1 MPPCRSDRLTRSWP
15 KFNDSTAEVLY
26 QRILAP
32 LYSALHSI
40 YILQSTEKQD
50 HGKNEE
56 KYANRRKKLLEAYNK
71 GMRKKKILERT
82 QQINS
87 NSKSQSNHD
96 NLPEFTPPPIEGF
109 DPSNPSNNSHSNESN
124 TATNDKQNDATHQ
137 ASSTGSSSI
146 NEAAPSISNP
156 MMNANPLLNP
166 LYANSLLFNQ
176 YGPPS
181 AVAASLYT
189 DSLGAKSN
197 RNQANP
203 LRPTHPSIPQLSPYH
218 QQRSLHPNRNANGRR
233 PERQRR
239 RFTDNPRD
247 AFDPMNP
254 ANPTYNFLLS
264 KQKGNQ
270 INPPPLSNMNPYQQQ
285 IPVPTQHVPHT
296 QQPISTQPVS
306 QPEPVVAPK
315 KKDEDITKMAPVER
329 PIEVIMDPK
338 LKALMPSSMRFKR
351 KYAKPKAARPAKK
364 RKLDIAPD
372 VDGNKDGKVPQK
384 KTDRNSKTSYN
395 AVNAD
400 AAYDKFMDEI
410 SGLI

>member
-1 MPPCRSDRLTRSWP
+1 
-15 KFNDSTAEVLY
+15 
-26 QRILAP
+26 
-32 LYSALHSI
+32 
-40 YILQSTEKQD
+40 
-50 HGKNEE
+50 
-56 KYANRRKKLLEAYNK
+56 
-71 GMRKKKILERT
+71 MRKKKILERT

-109 DPSNPSNNSHSNESN
+109 DPSHQTNNSHSNESN
-124 TATNDKQNDATHQ
+124 TAINDNQNDTAHQ
-137 ASSTGSSSI
+137 ASSATSSSSNPI
-146 NEAAPSISNP
+146 APSLSNP
-156 MMNANPLLNP
+156 MTSLNTNPLLNP
-166 LYANSLLFNQ
+166 LYTNPLLFNQ
-176 YGPPS
+176 YGPPP

-197 RNQANP
+197 RNQTNP
-203 LRPTHPSIPQLSPYH
+203 LRPTHPSIPQPSPYH
-218 QQRSLHPNRNANGRR
+218 QQRSLHPNRNVNGRR

-270 INPPPLSNMNPYQQQ
+270 INPPPPSDIHPYQQQ
-285 IPVPTQHVPHT
+285 IPVRTQHIPHT
-296 QQPISTQPVS
+296 QQALPTQPVS
-306 QPEPVVAPK
+306 QPQPQPVVVPK

-372 VDGNKDGKVPQK
+372 VDGSKDGKVLQK
-384 KTDRNSKTSYN
+384 KTDRNSRTSYN